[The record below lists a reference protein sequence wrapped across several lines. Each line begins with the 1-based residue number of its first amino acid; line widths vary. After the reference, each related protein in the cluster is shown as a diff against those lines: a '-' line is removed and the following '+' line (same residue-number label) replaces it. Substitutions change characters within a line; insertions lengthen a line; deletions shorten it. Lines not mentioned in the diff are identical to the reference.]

1 MSRSMT
7 PEERRAFL
15 SEGTRTAKV
24 SVTLKS
30 GEPHVSPVWFLLDGD
45 DLLFTTPA
53 DSVKARV
60 LRRDPRAAVCVDLQE
75 QPFAFVAVRGTAE
88 LDEEPEAVRSWTER
102 IEARYAARTERSG
115 AGTGDGPAP
124 DDAYHRPPGV
134 LVRVRPHRTT
144 AVGYDD
150 E

>member
-7 PEERRAFL
+7 AEERRAFL

-60 LRRDPRAAVCVDLQE
+60 LRRDPRVAVCVDLQE

-88 LDEEPEAVRSWTER
+88 LDEDPEAVRSWTER
-102 IEARYAARTERSG
+102 IGARYGAAPSG
-115 AGTGDGPAP
+115 TDTGSGPAP

-134 LVRVRPHRTT
+134 LVRVRAQRTT
-144 AVGYDD
+144 AVSYDD